1 MAPLMPQTASR
12 LTAGVPW
19 ATWTTPSLQ
28 RPPQHQVLARRCFSS
43 QTNRI
48 SPPPSE
54 DNAVTLAHPPLLWRQ
69 RVAEFGTRHS
79 LTLGLAVAVAV
90 ALVYPDPGCY
100 VGSWTVGSVRVVQA
114 LNNAAVFFISG
125 LTLKAAEVRNVRS
138 YQTGFVYGALAILFL
153 TPCLG
158 LAAPLLPLTPPE
170 FATGLAIFSAVPT
183 TLGVGVALVTAV
195 GGHQPLA
202 LLLTVVTNMAGI
214 FTVPLVLQG
223 ILGAGAEVALNP
235 FDLTG
240 KLLVTVLL
248 PTLLGAAL
256 SSHTPRVSGFVQR
269 HRAALGLLSTANLMC
284 IVWQTLSGAR
294 GVLLQQDLS
303 AVLVVSAFA
312 LAQHFFYLGS
322 NALVVGALRMPRKEA
337 VATVIMASQ
346 KSAPVAVTVIC
357 FITPD
362 LATQGLYAI
371 PALCGQVLQILVG
384 SALVGPFRRFVESG
398 EAAPPQ
404 PSVGPQPPAS
414 RP

>member
-183 TLGVGVALVTAV
+183 TLGVGVGRALSS
-195 GGHQPLA
+195 PLH
-202 LLLTVVTNMAGI
+202 
-214 FTVPLVLQG
+214 G